1 MELNQQIL
9 KQLLDFFNI
18 NQDQEIKKESTT
30 SKPSKETPSKSP
42 SSQRSE
48 LAPVVFPLRK
58 PKGLVNQTSSSRS
71 SGSSLGT
78 PSSRSSG
85 SSPGTPS
92 SRSYSGT
99 PSSVTYGPSSRTP
112 SSRSSGSSPG
122 TPSSQSSGSWA
133 SSVTSSG
140 RIRAE
145 KKLSLTEAVSIYM
158 TEERSDYT
166 KDELKYYANQKID
179 QLKDL
184 QKIDHILKLYEKNNS
199 NNGFRGSNPKDNYV
213 GINVPSSNIKI
224 NSSNI
229 MDYRKNLDEEILKN
243 AKLYTFLEKND
254 HYLNPKNP
262 KGSQGRNL

>member
-71 SGSSLGT
+71 SGSSLG
-78 PSSRSSG
+78 
-85 SSPGTPS
+85 
-92 SRSYSGT
+92 
-99 PSSVTYGPSSRTP
+99 TP